1 MVNIKHIIKKNKF
14 SVITFVVLIVLAYAF
29 RQAYISTSNPDLD
42 IKSFQ
47 NTINIKCRTV
57 DYELDTIQN
66 ALETSDLKDFVSN
79 GEFTLPLNSDDG
91 ICYFIY
97 DKQRL
102 AYWTD
107 NTTSM
112 PLLLKD
118 IDTSRPLL
126 HLPNSYAL
134 AFTRE
139 VKTYTIVGLIKIK
152 NEYKTD
158 NEYLTSGFHKDFDID
173 KTVSLAYGDKSDE
186 YAIFSFRGEYMFSL
200 KTDKSIMYS
209 YKVFSYLFTIA
220 IALIFIMLL
229 FAINNSYKWL
239 MGKKR
244 MSPMAFL
251 CSLSIVLLALELCF
265 YLNWPK
271 ELFQMEL
278 FSPIHY
284 ASGNIFSSL
293 GHLLFFTALVTVELV
308 FYAINGSIDGTV
320 FSSLKDEKHR
330 NLSLILLQ
338 ASSLIIFTV
347 IYEIF
352 RNLIYNSTFS
362 VVMSDSSNLSWP
374 NVIFII
380 IVFMLMTS
388 FFVIRH
394 KGISTLV
401 GKKQTKSLFITN
413 IIFSALLLLLHVTVF
428 SSPWIALFYFI
439 IICAIDFTSRM
450 SRDNFYSIT
459 NLMLLSTV
467 FVTFI
472 VIFSISNL
480 REKQQAFYKT
490 MAENL
495 DNSEL
500 LDSNIFTEMMFE
512 DLEHQIALD
521 KYIDIVPDKHDAET
535 ETNEM
540 KVSVN
545 DSIPTKNDSISQ
557 DTISAIAQESFRDYM
572 NKTYFRGFWNNYDIT
587 ISQFSHSATPDNSSK
602 YRYLNRIVSNAE
614 KIKDTHFYLCNDKY
628 ATTEYIAK
636 FTTTD
641 RIFFIEFR
649 SNTRVNSYSY
659 PVSLFSADDTPDITE
674 NTSVARYR
682 NGICI
687 AQKGRYHYQ
696 TNNRWFYA
704 IKNKAYDNDKK
715 NFTVNTPFYSH
726 YVYKGQNGDEI
737 VISQKRFDNL
747 NSALFFWIY
756 TFIISSILLLLSK
769 SFFFAIRK
777 AQSTEVMSSKGFVR
791 KIQITFTLML
801 VASFIIVGVVTSIYL
816 INQYAKRQ
824 NTALLN
830 KTHYI
835 QKHIQDTFKK
845 KQSLNDVANEDLNF
859 FLQDLANTYE
869 TDTHL
874 YDENGRLVATSQP
887 ALFSHNITSPYAN
900 PILIASPEN
909 TEIQTEHIG
918 KLQYFASYAP
928 IFNSSNKL
936 LGYICVPSFFS
947 YERLRNEV
955 FNLLAITIS
964 IYLVILLISTW
975 ISIIVSKQFSRPLDQ
990 IKNKLAAFQLK
1001 GRNEKLQYDK
1011 DDEIGKL
1018 VEQYNIMVDELNES
1032 AEKLAQS
1039 EREAAWK
1046 QMARQVTHEIK
1057 NPLTPMKL
1065 SIQMMQR
1072 MKKEND
1078 SERFDEFF
1086 DKSSKVL
1093 IEQIESLSA
1102 IATAFSN
1109 FAKMPEAKKERV
1121 NINDS
1126 LISVAELFRHNDE
1139 NVAVNCDIANDNIFI
1154 LADKTQ
1160 LKQVFS
1166 NVIKNAIQSIPHN
1179 KKDGE
1184 VNISAQ
1190 TKDKKIT
1197 IEIKDNGSGIPA
1209 DIKDRIFTPNFTTKN
1224 SGMGLGLAIVKNI
1237 VNNNDGDIWF
1247 NSEEGHGTTFYISFP
1262 LIK

>member
-1 MVNIKHIIKKNKF
+1 MVSIKDIIKKNKF
-14 SVITFVVLIVLAYAF
+14 SVIAFVALIILAYAF

-47 NTINIKCRTV
+47 NTINIKSKAV
-57 DYELDTIQN
+57 DSELDTIQN
-66 ALETSDLKDFVSN
+66 AIETSDSKDLSN
-79 GEFTLPLNSDDG
+79 SNVFSLPQNSDDG
-91 ICYFIY
+91 ISYFIY
-97 DKQRL
+97 NKGRIVF
-102 AYWTD
+102 WTD
-107 NTTSM
+107 NTTGM

-118 IDTSRPLL
+118 IDISKPLL
-126 HLPNSYAL
+126 QLPNSYAL

-139 VKTYTIVGLIKIK
+139 AKDYTIVGLIKIK

-158 NEYLTSGFHKDFDID
+158 NEYLSSGFHKDFDID
-173 KTVSLAYGDKSDE
+173 KTVSLINGDKTDE
-186 YAIFSFRGEYMFSL
+186 YAVFSHKGEYIFSL

-220 IALIFIMLL
+220 IALIFFMLL

-239 MGKKR
+239 FGKRR
-244 MSPMAFL
+244 MSLTAFV
-251 CSLSIVLLALELCF
+251 CSLFITMLALELCF

-293 GHLLFFTALVTVELV
+293 GHLLFFTALVTIELV
-308 FYAINGSIDGTV
+308 FFAKYGTVDGTWLA
-320 FSSLKDEKHR
+320 SLKKEK
-330 NLSLILLQ
+330 NKTLSLILLQ
-338 ASSLIIFTV
+338 TASLLIFTL

-352 RNLIYNSTFS
+352 KNLIYNSTFS
-362 VVMSDSSNLSWP
+362 VVMSDSSRLSWP

-388 FFVIRH
+388 FLVIRH
-394 KGISTLV
+394 KCISTLARRTGNKALLISNV
-401 GKKQTKSLFITN
+401 V
-413 IIFSALLLLLHVTVF
+413 FSALLLLLHVAVL
-428 SSPWIALFYFI
+428 SSPLIALFYFVI
-439 IICAIDFTSRM
+439 ISSIDFTSRI
-450 SRDNFYSIT
+450 SKDNFYNVT
-459 NLMLLSTV
+459 NLMLLSTA

-472 VIFSISNL
+472 VFFSISNL

-521 KYIDIVPDKHDAET
+521 KYIDVVPDKQDT
-535 ETNEM
+535 ETNEL

-545 DSIPTKNDSISQ
+545 DTIPAKSDSLSN
-557 DTISAIAQESFRDYM
+557 DTISAISQEAFCDYM

-587 ISQFSHSATPDNSSK
+587 ISQFALSTTAENSSK
-602 YRYLNRIVSNAE
+602 YRYLNRAVSNAE
-614 KIKDTHFYLCNDKY
+614 RIKDTHFYLCNDQY
-628 ATTEYIAK
+628 TTSEYIAR
-636 FTTTD
+636 FTTSD
-641 RIFFIEFR
+641 RIFFIEFK

-687 AQKGRYHYQ
+687 AQKGRYHYPA
-696 TNNRWFYA
+696 NNRWLHTT
-704 IKNKAYDNDKK
+704 KTMSHSNDNRT
-715 NFTVNTPFYSH
+715 FTVNTEFFSH
-726 YVYKGQNGDEI
+726 YVYVGQNGDEI

-756 TFIISSILLLLSK
+756 TFIISSILLLLSMAFFLAFRK
-769 SFFFAIRK
+769 SRSDMK
-777 AQSTEVMSSKGFVR
+777 QSKGFVR
-791 KIQITFTLML
+791 KIQLTFMLMV
-801 VASFIIVGVVTSIYL
+801 VASFIIVGVVTSFYL
-816 INQYAKRQ
+816 INQYTKRQ

-845 KQSLNDVANEDLNF
+845 KKSLNDVANEDLNF

-887 ALFSHNITSPYAN
+887 ALFSHYISAPYAN
-900 PILIASPEN
+900 PILLTSPDN
-909 TEIQTEHIG
+909 AEIQTEHIG

-928 IFNSSNKL
+928 VLNSSNKL
-936 LGYICVPSFFS
+936 LGYVCVPSFFS

-964 IYLVILLISTW
+964 IYLVIILISTW

-1065 SIQMMQR
+1065 SIQMMQK
-1072 MKKEND
+1072 MKKDND

-1109 FAKMPEAKKERV
+1109 FAKMPEAQKERL
-1121 NINDS
+1121 NICDS
-1126 LISVAELFRHNDE
+1126 VMSVAELFRHNDE
-1139 NVAVNCDIANDNIFI
+1139 NVAVNCDICNSNIFI

-1160 LKQVFS
+1160 LKQVLS
-1166 NVIKNAIQSIPHN
+1166 NIIKNAIQSIPQSRN
-1179 KKDGE
+1179 DGE
-1184 VNISAQ
+1184 VNISARTDEKQ
-1190 TKDKKIT
+1190 IT

-1209 DIKDRIFTPNFTTKN
+1209 DIKERIFTPNFTTKN

-1247 NSEEGHGTTFYISFP
+1247 NSEEGKGTTFFVRFSV
-1262 LIK
+1262 IK